1 MPSCCAISTMG
12 MKFCA
17 TTSALVERVGGIPRC
32 MMPIGTTQASC
43 GRKSP
48 SEISSLRRSASLAV
62 QELGHETRN
71 EVYKAPKIGVVR
83 AVVGEK
89 LADVSIPESATIGMD
104 TIAGTN

>member
-1 MPSCCAISTMG
+1 
-12 MKFCA
+12 
-17 TTSALVERVGGIPRC
+17 
-32 MMPIGTTQASC
+32 MPIGTTQASC

-71 EVYKAPKIGVVR
+71 EGYKAPKIGVVR